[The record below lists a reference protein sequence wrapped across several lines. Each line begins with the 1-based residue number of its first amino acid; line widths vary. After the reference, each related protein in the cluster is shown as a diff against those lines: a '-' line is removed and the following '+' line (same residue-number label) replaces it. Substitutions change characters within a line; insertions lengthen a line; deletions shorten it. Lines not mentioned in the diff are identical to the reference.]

1 MFVALKY
8 EFSGSSMKM
17 KMTTVYLISFEY
29 M

>member
-17 KMTTVYLISFEY
+17 TTFYLISFEY